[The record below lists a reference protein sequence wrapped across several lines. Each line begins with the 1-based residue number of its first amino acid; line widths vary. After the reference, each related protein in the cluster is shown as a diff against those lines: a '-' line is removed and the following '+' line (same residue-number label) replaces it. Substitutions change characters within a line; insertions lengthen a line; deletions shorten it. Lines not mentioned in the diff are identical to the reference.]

1 LSGTNY
7 IDMQEQRLF
16 DFVET
21 QAAERPSGVMLA
33 SKINGAWQ
41 TINCKDVLNR
51 SRNLASG
58 ILSLGI
64 KNDVSDPEKQEKI
77 AIISPN
83 RPEWII
89 TDLAVQQTGGILT
102 PIYPTVSPQDFAFIL
117 NEAEVKIIF
126 IANKELYD
134 RFQPAFKDIPTLKHI
149 YSFDKINGVENWDT
163 LKPTTEG
170 EVQRKEIIRQVNSE
184 TVATIIYTS
193 GTTGAPKG
201 VMLCHRNIVSNVIDS
216 APLFYFARK
225 DDRALSFLPLN
236 HIFEKMIT
244 YVYIKGGLGIYY
256 AESMDTIG
264 ENLKEVQPMVF
275 TCVPRLL
282 EKVYERIMAKG
293 RELTGIKKSLF
304 FWAVN
309 LGRQYD
315 NHNKGSFFYQMQL
328 KLANKLIFN
337 KWREALG
344 GRVEAVVSGSAAL
357 SEKLI
362 RIFSAAEIIVMEGY
376 GLTETSPVISVNHHE
391 SENRRIGTVGPILKN
406 VKVKIAEDGE
416 ILCKGNNVM
425 VGYYK
430 NPEATAKELT
440 PDGWFHTGDI
450 GVMIEDKFLKI
461 TDRKKEM
468 FKTSGGKYVAPQVIE
483 NKMRE
488 SPYIEQMMVVGPGRK
503 FVSALIVPNYEHI
516 KSKLKTEGLKIPQ
529 SNAELIKEE
538 SVLKI
543 IQQQIDRYNPEFGH
557 VEQVKK
563 FVLLPEEW
571 TIDNG
576 ILTPKLSIRRK
587 VIDEKYK
594 KEIESMYDGEM
605 D

>member
-1 LSGTNY
+1 
-7 IDMQEQRLF
+7 MQEQRLF

-21 QAAERPSGVMLA
+21 QVAERPAGVMLA

-41 TINCKDVLNR
+41 TITCKDAMHR
-51 SRNLASG
+51 SRNLAAG
-58 ILSLGI
+58 ILALGI
-64 KNDVSDPEKQEKI
+64 KNNISDPELQEKI

-89 TDLAVQQTGGILT
+89 TDLAVQQTGAILT
-102 PIYPTVSPQDFAFIL
+102 PIYPTVSPQDFAYIL
-117 NEAEVKIIF
+117 NEADVKILF

-134 RFQPAFKDIPTLKHI
+134 RFQPVFHEIPSLKCI
-149 YSFDKINGVENWDT
+149 YSFDKIAGVEHWESIKANS
-163 LKPTTEG
+163 EG
-170 EVQRKEIIRQVNSE
+170 EDQRKHICSQINSE
-184 TVATIIYTS
+184 TIATIIYTS

-225 DDRALSFLPLN
+225 NDRALSFLPLN
-236 HIFEKMIT
+236 HIFEKMVT

-264 ENLKEVQPMVF
+264 DNLREVQPMVF

-293 RELTGIKKSLF
+293 RELTGLKKALF

-309 LGRQYD
+309 LGRHYD
-315 NHNKGSFFYQMQL
+315 NHDKGSVFYQMQL

-362 RIFSAAEIIVMEGY
+362 RIFSAAQITIMEGY
-376 GLTETSPVISVNHHE
+376 GLTETSPVISVNHLE
-391 SENRRIGTVGPILKN
+391 SENRKIGTVGPILKN
-406 VKVKIAEDGE
+406 VQVKIAEDGE

-450 GVMIEDKFLKI
+450 GIMVDNKYLKI

-503 FVSALIVPNYEHI
+503 FVSALIVPNYEHVR
-516 KSKLKTEGLKIPQ
+516 SKLKSEGHMVPD
-529 SNAELIKEE
+529 SNAALIKDEA
-538 SVLKI
+538 VVKI
-543 IQQQIDRYNPEFGH
+543 IQHQIDRYNPEFGH

-563 FVLLPEEW
+563 FTLLPEEW

-587 VIDEKYK
+587 VIDERYR
-594 KEIESMYDGEM
+594 KEIEAMYDDEEV
-605 D
+605 

>member
-1 LSGTNY
+1 
-7 IDMQEQRLF
+7 MQEQRLF

-21 QAAERPSGVMLA
+21 QVAQRPSGVMLA

-51 SRNLASG
+51 SKDLAAG
-58 ILSLGI
+58 LLSLGI
-64 KNDVSDPEKQEKI
+64 KNDITNPEQQEKI

-83 RPEWII
+83 RPEWVI

-149 YSFDKINGVENWDT
+149 YTFDKISGLECWDA

-170 EVQRKEIIRQVNSE
+170 DSLCKAIRSKINPE
-184 TVATIIYTS
+184 TVTTIIYTS

-201 VMLCHRNIVSNVIDS
+201 VMLSHKNIVSNVIDS
-216 APLFYFARK
+216 APLFSFAVK

-236 HIFEKMIT
+236 HIFEKMVT
-244 YVYIKGGLGIYY
+244 YVYINGGLGIYY

-264 ENLKEVQPMVF
+264 DNLKEVQPMVF

-293 RELTGIKKSLF
+293 RELTGIKKNLF
-304 FWAVN
+304 FWAVG
-309 LGRQYD
+309 LGTKYD
-315 NHNKGSFFYQMQL
+315 NHNKGSLLYRAQL
-328 KLANKLIFN
+328 KLANKIIFN

-344 GRVEAVVSGSAAL
+344 GRVLAVVSGSAAL
-357 SEKLI
+357 SEKLT
-362 RIFSAAEIIVMEGY
+362 RIFSAAEIVVMEGY
-376 GLTETSPVISVNHHE
+376 GLTETSPVVSVNHFE
-391 SENRRIGTVGPILKN
+391 SEERRIGTVGPILKN
-406 VKVKIAEDGE
+406 VKVKIADDGE
-416 ILCKGNNVM
+416 ILCKGNNIM

-430 NPEATAKELT
+430 NPTATAEEIQ
-440 PDGWFHTGDI
+440 DGWFHTGDI
-450 GVMIEDKFLKI
+450 GVMIDNKFLKI

-503 FVSALIVPNYEHI
+503 FVSALIVPNYEHVR
-516 KSKLKTEGLKIPQ
+516 SKLKSEGISAPQ
-529 SNAELIKEE
+529 SNKDLIKEDA
-538 SVLKI
+538 VIKI

-557 VEQVKK
+557 VEQIKK
-563 FVLLPEEW
+563 FTLLPEEW

-576 ILTPKLSIRRK
+576 IMTPKLSIRRK
-587 VIDEKYK
+587 VVDEKYK
-594 KEIESMYDGEM
+594 KEIDAMYGNEGNEE
-605 D
+605 